1 MPDTFGRLALAVPLQ
16 FVEWIGLDGGDVVG
30 AERRHRWVIVVCVV
44 LVSMPLM
51 GCLNAWLNWNE
62 AADEDMGAA
71 VAADERSIDLAN
83 DAYSKAGLEGQPRA
97 KVSRMTQ
104 DHEITA
110 QFILQQQG
118 RNTDLSSY
126 KSVKVVTLTKPDGT
140 EILAVVLN
148 GEEAV
153 IGGGGK

>member
-1 MPDTFGRLALAVPLQ
+1 
-16 FVEWIGLDGGDVVG
+16 
-30 AERRHRWVIVVCVV
+30 
-44 LVSMPLM
+44 MPLM